1 MDIQAINSSSNRNNI
16 NMADLS
22 KADDVSPATPAATHV
37 NAFDRVMQT
46 DATDKAKGTDSSSG
60 SGNDQLEKMLEQL
73 MKLIQQML
81 ATLDGNSQ
89 SDKGSGGSGGSV
101 GGGSVANDG
110 GGVTP
115 VEGGGSGGSAGNGS
129 DLIPPPTEHI
139 QQLNLGG
146 KPVTVGG
153 DGSSSA
159 EEVGATAQSIQQ
171 LYQNSPTFKDMIDNS
186 SDPSF
191 EVSVGKRDDNISWGN
206 TDGRVFMNIN
216 NTAPGNSD
224 SFQSLLGHEFAHAS
238 IDLGHGSQVEQVQ
251 NAVAREA

>member
-89 SDKGSGGSGGSV
+89 SDKGSGGSV

-238 IDLGHGSQVEQVQ
+238 IDLGHGSQMEQVQ